1 MPPVAKPSPPKKT
14 VAKKVA
20 PAPPRPL
27 VKKPVAKKP
36 EEKPTWNDDSPF
48 MPVRTDKH

>member
-1 MPPVAKPSPPKKT
+1 VAKPSPAKKP
-14 VAKKVA
+14 VAKKLA
-20 PAPPRPL
+20 APPPKQP
-27 VKKPVAKKP
+27 VKKPVAKKPP